1 MKELLII
8 LVIVTGLAYLSQ
20 KESMK
25 ITNGDGRKHWDIY
38 LIFLLIFLILFA
50 GLRTSYND
58 TQNYIASFRISV
70 GFKEFITNPENINL
84 LNNPLFYGFQS
95 IIRSFTDNANVLFLI
110 CAIIVNVLNVRFIK
124 RNVDINN
131 FAFSMF
137 LYVALG
143 TLMLSIAAQKQILA
157 MSILTL
163 AISSLIEQK
172 YIKYF

>member
-58 TQNYIASFRISV
+58 TQNYIID
-70 GFKEFITNPENINL
+70 E
-84 LNNPLFYGFQS
+84 
-95 IIRSFTDNANVLFLI
+95 
-110 CAIIVNVLNVRFIK
+110 
-124 RNVDINN
+124 
-131 FAFSMF
+131 
-137 LYVALG
+137 
-143 TLMLSIAAQKQILA
+143 
-157 MSILTL
+157 
-163 AISSLIEQK
+163 
-172 YIKYF
+172 